1 MGKLVLYWIAAL
13 VLGGLMVAI
22 PMCIGLT
29 GYVLMTAPGEASAE
43 AFVHGIGT
51 GFVLY
56 LAVVWATQET
66 FADKYRLFPRLMVF
80 AVSPILIVYFHAEWS
95 LISCLLALM
104 AIASIAAYQMLVTV
118 MGSRP
123 RDAS

>member
-95 LISCLLALM
+95 LIACLLALM